1 MENNKQ
7 TAVEWLW
14 RWFNDNQEAT
24 IEEGNNAFQQ
34 AKEMEKQQIIDAWNS
49 AYGGDSH
56 HDGKDF
62 FEEEYGGNK

>member
-1 MENNKQ
+1 MENKKQ

-34 AKEMEKQQIIDAWNS
+34 AKEMEKQQIIDAKNDATLRS
-49 AYGGDSH
+49 PEQYYN
-56 HDGKDF
+56 
-62 FEEEYGGNK
+62 ETYGGNK